1 MEIGAM
7 TSKGFTLRSK
17 LVAAF
22 ILIVALLSAIS
33 VVCYVTLQ
41 RSVRV
46 IDRMVE
52 TVILA
57 NEVANLAGT
66 PDSGVPKDIE
76 IYGLFPSGDNEKI
89 VTDPLHTLSGD
100 LALLKGYVGDVVGK
114 ISLDGLSNMV
124 GSTTADFEELR
135 KKIAAGYDAGE
146 LDAVIAR
153 IKDRSTEISKAAR
166 DFISIELT
174 EDKNVRTALER
185 KTETVGIV
193 IFSLIVLFCIGS
205 IVGAVFFVGTITKPL
220 RNVTDILKGIA
231 EGQGDLTRKIL
242 VKARDEIGSL
252 SSHFNEFVRSLT
264 SMILRIRGVAQNAR
278 VMGTDLAASSEQSAA
293 ALEEIA
299 RNLESMTDRISLLD
313 KEINNLRHL
322 SGGVKGFVGKLDDM
336 MGGQSSA
343 VDSSS
348 HVVQAMLS
356 SIRDLLKASET
367 STEISL
373 KLEETA
379 KAGGSMMTDTIGV
392 IKRVSDST
400 DLITGL
406 LKAINETNHQTNI
419 LSLNAAIEAA
429 HVGERGKGFAVV
441 AEEIRSLAENSEK
454 NTKSISKSLRELV
467 QDIRASQD
475 SIEKTGGI
483 FKGIVSGIEDVS
495 GRMSEM
501 RTTMRQLSEGSQ
513 EIVHSLHSLVNVTKD
528 VRDAYGEV
536 NTNIQSMSDSLDTV
550 SRISG
555 ETRTGMIE
563 VSKGVGELNA
573 SARSISDAGGHNVE
587 NISELETLIAAFR
600 VEDGEAAAHE

>member
-1 MEIGAM
+1 
-7 TSKGFTLRSK
+7 
-17 LVAAF
+17 
-22 ILIVALLSAIS
+22 
-33 VVCYVTLQ
+33 
-41 RSVRV
+41 
-46 IDRMVE
+46 
-52 TVILA
+52 
-57 NEVANLAGT
+57 
-66 PDSGVPKDIE
+66 
-76 IYGLFPSGDNEKI
+76 
-89 VTDPLHTLSGD
+89 
-100 LALLKGYVGDVVGK
+100 
-114 ISLDGLSNMV
+114 
-124 GSTTADFEELR
+124 
-135 KKIAAGYDAGE
+135 
-146 LDAVIAR
+146 
-153 IKDRSTEISKAAR
+153 
-166 DFISIELT
+166 
-174 EDKNVRTALER
+174 
-185 KTETVGIV
+185 
-193 IFSLIVLFCIGS
+193 
-205 IVGAVFFVGTITKPL
+205 
-220 RNVTDILKGIA
+220 
-231 EGQGDLTRKIL
+231 
-242 VKARDEIGSL
+242 
-252 SSHFNEFVRSLT
+252 
-264 SMILRIRGVAQNAR
+264 
-278 VMGTDLAASSEQSAA
+278 
-293 ALEEIA
+293 
-299 RNLESMTDRISLLD
+299 
-313 KEINNLRHL
+313 
-322 SGGVKGFVGKLDDM
+322 M